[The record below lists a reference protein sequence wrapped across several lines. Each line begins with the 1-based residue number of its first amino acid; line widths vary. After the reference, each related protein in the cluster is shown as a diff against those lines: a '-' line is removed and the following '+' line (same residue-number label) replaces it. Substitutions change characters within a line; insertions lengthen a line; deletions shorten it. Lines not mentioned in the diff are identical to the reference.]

1 MTPLDTL
8 LKQVA
13 QLRPVDPTE
22 CVDEPEFDPGRLLA
36 WQAGAEDEDAV
47 RHLGACAAC
56 RTLLAG
62 LEPLSEAAV
71 SQAVAEP
78 VVVAEPAEVVELAEV
93 AEFPGGGPGAAR
105 RSWRATALRIA
116 VPLAAAA
123 GLYLLVRP
131 EPPPPEPLP
140 PYQAGEVVGGVK
152 ATRSDGSAASMVFL
166 PHSNV
171 EWTLKPS
178 TTVEPLPS
186 VRVFRLEGPQLVPL
200 LEAKVQVDPRGTVV
214 LKDTA
219 ERLLGPTQ
227 RRVRLAVVVARTA
240 EGLEGT
246 TLDDFRHRADA
257 LVFEAEFDYRL
268 TP

>member
-36 WQAGAEDEDAV
+36 WQAGAEDEEAV

-56 RTLLAG
+56 RALLAG
-62 LEPLSEAAV
+62 LEPLSEATV
-71 SQAVAEP
+71 NQAVGP
-78 VVVAEPAEVVELAEV
+78 SVTELAEV
-93 AEFPGGGPGAAR
+93 EFPGGGQGAGPAR

-116 VPLAAAA
+116 APLAAAA

-131 EPPPPEPLP
+131 GEPPPSEPLP

-152 ATRSDGSAASMVFL
+152 ATRSDGSAASNVFL
-166 PHSNV
+166 PHSTI
-171 EWTLKPS
+171 EWALIPL

-186 VRVFRLEGPQLVPL
+186 ARVFRLEGSL
-200 LEAKVQVDPRGTVV
+200 LVQVPEANVKVKPGGGVA

-246 TLDDFRHRADA
+246 TLEDFRHRTDV